1 MKITTALVA
10 AATMVAF
17 LPSTASA
24 QGWQSMNQRKAN
36 IERRIDMGVRN
47 GSLTRREASNLRT
60 RFANLRRLEWRY
72 SRNGLSW
79 SERRV
84 LDQRYN
90 ALSNSI
96 RTQRHDRQDRRRWR

>member
-1 MKITTALVA
+1 MKIATALVA

-17 LPSTASA
+17 LPSTAGA
-24 QGWQSMNQRKAN
+24 QGWQSMNQRKVN

-60 RFANLRRLEWRY
+60 RFANLQRLEWRY

-79 SERRV
+79 TERRD
-84 LDQRYN
+84 LDRRYN
-90 ALSNSI
+90 ALSNSV
-96 RTQRHDRQDRRRWR
+96 RVQRHDRQDRR